1 MVCLQG
7 TASTWMAA
15 NEIKLSTLIISILG
29 IAAIEIAARMLLSR
43 NLLAPLTG
51 VGLARLAEIV
61 FLLTLIKL
69 RERRFSIIGLSS
81 SRIYRGLKSGLIW
94 SIFFGIAAGS
104 VLLISHLAGV
114 KVAALFRMQLSFES
128 NRLITFLLVG
138 ALIGPVAEEIFF
150 RGILY
155 GFSRRWG
162 IPAAVLLSTLLFI
175 LPHSHSPGLAIPI
188 TQLIGGILFAI
199 AYEIE
204 KNLLVPITIH
214 SLGNLAIFILSLL
227 II

>member
-1 MVCLQG
+1 
-7 TASTWMAA
+7 MAA

-29 IAAIEIAARMLLSR
+29 IVAIELAVRILLSY

-51 VGLARLAEIV
+51 VGLARLAEII
-61 FLLTLIKL
+61 FLLALIKFKENRL
-69 RERRFSIIGLSS
+69 STIGLSS
-81 SRIYRGLKSGLIW
+81 PQIYRGLKRGLIW
-94 SIFFGIAAGS
+94 AISFGVAAGI
-104 VLLISHLAGV
+104 VLLISYLTGV
-114 KVAALFRMQLSFES
+114 KVTTLFRMQLPSES

-155 GFSRRWG
+155 GFFRKWG
-162 IPAAVLLSTLLFI
+162 VPAAVLLSTLLFV
-175 LPHSHSPGLAIPI
+175 LPHSHSSGLGIPV
-188 TQLIGGILFAI
+188 TQLIGGILFAV

-214 SLGNLAIFILSLL
+214 SLGNLAIFILGLL

>member
-7 TASTWMAA
+7 TASTWMAT

-29 IAAIEIAARMLLSR
+29 IAALEIAARMLLTR

-51 VGLARLAEIV
+51 VSLARLAEV
-61 FLLTLIKL
+61 AFLLILIKF
-69 RERRFSIIGLSS
+69 REKRLSTIGLSS
-81 SRIYRGLKSGLIW
+81 SRIYRGLKRGLIW
-94 SIFFGIAAGS
+94 SISFGVAAGV
-104 VLLISHLAGV
+104 VLLISHLAGIRV
-114 KVAALFRMQLSFES
+114 KALFRMQLPSQS
-128 NRLITFLLVG
+128 DRLITFLLVG

-155 GFSRRWG
+155 GFFRRWG

-175 LPHSHSPGLAIPI
+175 LPHYYASGLAVPI

-199 AYEIE
+199 AYEVE

-214 SLGNLAIFILSLL
+214 SLGNISIFALSLL
-227 II
+227 V